1 MDKKEMVCIVCPL
14 GCRLTVT
21 KNDDEYTVDGN
32 KCNRGKEYAVKEMT
46 NPTRVLT
53 TTVRIKDGLLNRI
66 PVKTNKPV
74 PKDKIF
80 ECMQI
85 INSIEVQAP
94 IKMGEVIIKDILGT
108 GADVVASR
116 SIIKQ
121 VG

>member
-21 KNDDEYTVDGN
+21 KNDDEYTVTGN
-32 KCNRGKEYAVKEMT
+32 KCNRGKEYAIKEMT

-94 IKMGEVIIKDILGT
+94 IKMGEIIIKDILGT
-108 GADVVASR
+108 GADIVASR
-116 SIIKQ
+116 SMIKQ
-121 VG
+121 IG